1 MGPLAALTTGIAVF
15 AILVPSRSQSLSAVI
30 GRYLRP
36 PSETADEGR
45 DNDPTH
51 LAAERAG
58 VPWTPAEFRI
68 RRTAHAAVGV
78 LTGLLLAQGDLLL
91 SGASRS
97 APALAVL
104 GALGGLVIFSMR
116 ITGMRQRRA
125 AILGLE
131 LPVVADAIALRVI
144 AGDSIPLAL
153 EDLVGHSEGVAA
165 TELARALESYRNG
178 SGLAE
183 ALSSAARR
191 TVDPAAARL
200 YNLLGQVHLTG
211 GRLAEALADLAV
223 DYRAATSRQLTTEQG
238 RRAVAS
244 YGPILALMV
253 PVTLLFLMYPTLA
266 GLRELAGGP

>member
-15 AILVPSRSQSLSAVI
+15 AILVPSRGPSLSSVI

-36 PSETADEGR
+36 FSEATPDNRETDE
-45 DNDPTH
+45 TI

-58 VPWTPAEFRI
+58 VPWTATELQTRRI
-68 RRTAHAAVGV
+68 VHAGVGI
-78 LTGLLLAQGDLLL
+78 LAGLLLAQGDLLL
-91 SGASRS
+91 SGARRS

-104 GALGGLVIFSMR
+104 GALGGIVVFSMR
-116 ITGMRQRRA
+116 LTGMRQRRA
-125 AILGLE
+125 EILVLE
-131 LPVVADAIALRVI
+131 LPVIADAIALRVI

-153 EDLVGHSEGVAA
+153 EYLAMHSDGVAA
-165 TELARALESYRNG
+165 TELRRALERYRGG

-183 ALSSAARR
+183 ALATAASR

-223 DYRAATSRQLTTEQG
+223 DYRAATSRRLTTEQG
-238 RRAVAS
+238 RRAVAT